1 MLVAEFL
8 TAAALVAVPREIPPG
23 PRTSQT
29 ATSPAG
35 RVLTVGDHRTVRF
48 VSLGGV
54 RTDELS
60 SRVADII
67 GGAVTDVEKF
77 WGTDWNHEIVIVAT
91 GSQAQFI
98 SDTRLD
104 PKQDWT
110 DIAAVAVADSV
121 DAGRRLTSGQR
132 IVFGPGAADMD
143 DKALRLVL
151 THELF
156 HFAARAD
163 TAPDAPRWLIEGTAD
178 FVARHDEAMPAR
190 TAQSA
195 ELPTDAS
202 LDVAGDARSTAYD
215 RAWLFT
221 RFVADTYG
229 LDGLRRLY
237 IDACGPGH
245 SGFSVAADR
254 ALGTDLMGL
263 RAAWARW
270 LTG

>member
-1 MLVAEFL
+1 M
-8 TAAALVAVPREIPPG
+8 
-23 PRTSQT
+23 
-29 ATSPAG
+29 
-35 RVLTVGDHRTVRF
+35 GDHRTVRF

-54 RTDELS
+54 RTDELL

-67 GGAVTDVEKF
+67 GGAVADVEKF
-77 WGTDWNHEIVIVAT
+77 WGTDWHHEIVIVAT
-91 GSQAQFI
+91 ASQTQFI
-98 SDTRLD
+98 TDTRLD
-104 PKQDWT
+104 PRQDWT

-121 DAGRRLTSGQR
+121 DAGRREASGQR
-132 IVFGPGAADMD
+132 IVFSPGAADMD
-143 DKALRLVL
+143 DEALRLVL

-163 TAPDAPRWLIEGTAD
+163 TATDAPRWLVEGTAD
-178 FVARHDEAMPAR
+178 FVARHDEAMPAP
-190 TAQSA
+190 TARST

-221 RFVADTYG
+221 RFIADTYG

-237 IDACGPGH
+237 IDACGPSHGD
-245 SGFSVAADR
+245 FTVAVGR
-254 ALGTDLMGL
+254 ALGTDLIEL
-263 RAAWARW
+263 RADWARW

>member
-8 TAAALVAVPREIPPG
+8 TAAALLAIPRESPIGLRP
-23 PRTSQT
+23 SQT
-29 ATSPAG
+29 ATSPAETL
-35 RVLTVGDHRTVRF
+35 LTVGDHRAVRF
-48 VSLGGV
+48 ASLGGA
-54 RTDELS
+54 RTDELL
-60 SRVADII
+60 SRVADMI

-77 WGTDWNHEIVIVAT
+77 WGTDWNHEIVIAAT
-91 GSQAQFI
+91 ASQAQFI
-98 SDTRLD
+98 SETRLD
-104 PKQDWT
+104 PRQDWT

-163 TAPDAPRWLIEGTAD
+163 TATDAPRWLVEGTAD
-178 FVARHDEAMPAR
+178 FVARRDEALPVR
-190 TAQSA
+190 TAQST
-195 ELPTDAS
+195 ELPSDAS
-202 LDVAGDARSTAYD
+202 LDAAGEARSTAYD

-237 IDACGPGH
+237 IDACGPNHG
-245 SGFSVAADR
+245 GFSVAVDR
-254 ALGTDLMGL
+254 ALGTDLIGL
-263 RAAWARW
+263 RAAWAQW